1 MEQSIALSRSLKPKL
16 FDQELSPLGKD
27 NEIEEICSD
36 IRRLLDQAVHRSL
49 TSNKIGILLSGGLDT
64 SIIAT
69 ISRSYARPSTYTVAL
84 EGAPAPD
91 VEYSSLIARE
101 LGFDHKVHYLDEA
114 EVNELITPVVKV
126 LGTFDPMEVRNSLT
140 IFAGMRVAKED
151 GIEIILTGDGS
162 DELMAGYSFFFNL
175 KKEKLD
181 LELQK
186 LWGSMSFSAIPL
198 AKSLGLVAKIPFLD
212 PDFKSYAMSLDS
224 KYKIG
229 VKDGEVYGKWILR
242 KAYEGILPQEITWRT
257 KTPIECGSGTTTLP
271 QLFAS
276 RISDAEFNEKKGY
289 YMEKDKVMIRDKEHL
304 AYYEIFRSVI
314 GTPHHAR
321 HGKACPQ
328 CNSDVPER
336 STFCRICGAYPI

>member
-1 MEQSIALSRSLKPKL
+1 
-16 FDQELSPLGKD
+16 LGDD
-27 NEIEEICSD
+27 NKIEEICSD
-36 IRRLLDQAVHRSL
+36 IRRLLDQAVCRSL
-49 TSNKIGILLSGGLDT
+49 TSDKIGIMLSGGLDT
-64 SIIAT
+64 SIIAA
-69 ISRSYARPSTYTVAL
+69 ISRKYASPSTYTVAL

-91 VEYSSLIARE
+91 VEYSSLIARK

-114 EVNELITPVVKV
+114 EVNELITPVVKA
-126 LGTFDPMEVRNSLT
+126 LRTFDPMEIRNSLT

-151 GIEIILTGDGS
+151 GIETVLTGDGS

-175 KKEKLD
+175 KKDKLD

-186 LWGSMSFSAIPL
+186 LWGTMSFSAIPL
-198 AKSLGLVAKIPFLD
+198 AESLGMVAKMPFLD

-229 VKDGEVYGKWILR
+229 VKGGQVYGKWILR

-257 KTPIECGSGTTTLP
+257 KTPIEYGSGTTTLP

-289 YMEKDKVMIRDKEHL
+289 YMEKDKVTIRDKEHL
-304 AYYEIFRSVI
+304 AYYETFKSVI
-314 GTPHHAR
+314 GAPRRTK

>member
-1 MEQSIALSRSLKPKL
+1 MN
-16 FDQELSPLGKD
+16 KD
-27 NEIEEICSD
+27 DKIEEICSD
-36 IRRLLDQAVHRSL
+36 IRRLLDQAVRKSL
-49 TSNKIGILLSGGLDT
+49 TGNKIGILLSGGLDT
-64 SIIAT
+64 SIVAA
-69 ISRSYARPSTYTVAL
+69 ISHKYARPSTYTVAL

-91 VEYSSLIARE
+91 IEYSTLIANK
-101 LGFDHKVHYLDEA
+101 LGFAHKIHYLDEA

-126 LGTFDPMEVRNSLT
+126 LRTFDPMEIRNSLT

-162 DELMAGYSFFFNL
+162 DELMAGYSFLFNL

-186 LWGSMSFSAIPL
+186 LWEAMSFSTIPL
-198 AKSLGLVAKIPFLD
+198 AESLGMVAKIPFLD

-229 VKDGEVYGKWILR
+229 VKDGQAYGKWILR
-242 KAYEGILPQEITWRT
+242 KAYEDMLPQEITWRT
-257 KTPIECGSGTTTLP
+257 KTPIEYGSGTTTLP

-276 RISDAEFNEKKGY
+276 RISDAEFNEKKSY
-289 YMEKDKVMIRDKEHL
+289 YMEKDRVTIRDKEHL
-304 AYYEIFRSVI
+304 AYYEVFRSVI
-314 GTPHHAR
+314 GAPRHAG

-328 CNSDVPER
+328 CNSEAPER
-336 STFCRICGAYPI
+336 SNFCRICGAYPI